1 MEMTKFPIVVSAADH
16 TVNIVAILQYNMPLG
31 LRFDDAL
38 APASGGA
45 GRYSTDAAGFAVS
58 GLELDMIRQHS
69 CTQQQSG

>member
-1 MEMTKFPIVVSAADH
+1 
-16 TVNIVAILQYNMPLG
+16 MPLG

-69 CTQQQSG
+69 CTQQQSGEIREGAVPLLPTAAPTYAAGCLDP